1 MLITMAAPIH
11 DIGKVAIPDNILMKP
26 GKLTREEFNIVKTH
40 TTIGY
45 NILKHSNRDIL
56 KAAAIIA
63 HEHHERYDGKGY
75 PQGLKGEEIHIFGRI
90 AAVADV

>member
-40 TTIGY
+40 
-45 NILKHSNRDIL
+45 N
-56 KAAAIIA
+56 
-63 HEHHERYDGKGY
+63 HHR
-75 PQGLKGEEIHIFGRI
+75 L
-90 AAVADV
+90 